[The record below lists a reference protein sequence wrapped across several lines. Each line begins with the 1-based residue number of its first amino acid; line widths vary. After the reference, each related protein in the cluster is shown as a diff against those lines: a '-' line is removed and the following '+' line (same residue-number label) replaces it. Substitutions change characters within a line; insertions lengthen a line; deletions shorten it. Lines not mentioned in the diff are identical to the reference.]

1 MKKLFRS
8 KKIRRIK
15 EARINTIL
23 IEKHI
28 LFYLAAATTMIAGVL
43 HLAMIGPS
51 LKPINFPM
59 ELLPYTDGL
68 FLISGIAQIFWALP
82 MALRWNRRWFYAGL
96 IGSIALTSLIA
107 LTRIP
112 NEITGVALQD
122 KNPMALLTEVM
133 QTIYIVTTLTIILNN
148 KRIMFGEREV
158 IVTR

>member
-1 MKKLFRS
+1 MS
-8 KKIRRIK
+8 KFIYPKEIKRRK
-15 EARINTIL
+15 EAGVKTIL

-28 LFYLAAATTMIAGVL
+28 LFYLVAATTIIAGVL

-96 IGSIALTSLIA
+96 IGTIALTSLIA
-107 LTRIP
+107 
-112 NEITGVALQD
+112 
-122 KNPMALLTEVM
+122 
-133 QTIYIVTTLTIILNN
+133 
-148 KRIMFGEREV
+148 
-158 IVTR
+158 